1 MIMNEL
7 NLFLFITNL
16 SVCALMGV
24 LMPILPLITRKSF
37 LFGVK
42 VPAEV
47 QTTSEAKNLKKNYM
61 TICLI
66 GTAVMLALVI
76 VQYIAVPDMTLLAV
90 MYFPLL
96 LAAVQLLAYIPNWK
110 KALRLKEERKWVVSD
125 SVFADTKTS
134 HTRGNLSE
142 LPWVWYIL
150 SLILIIVS
158 VVVALIEYPN
168 LPDRIPTHWNADMV
182 ADAWSDKS
190 YMALLLMPLIDFGT
204 LVTMWLCAFMF
215 VRAKLQIDPQNPA
228 LSFTQHK
235 IYRRRM
241 GHSLGFL
248 TLAIVAVFVFL
259 GFKSIW
265 PELYFPFGFMM
276 ALIILPT
283 LPVIIVPVVSGQGGG
298 KIKPKTIPS
307 EIVGNPGMRT
317 DSANLQNRHGRGDDK
332 RWALG
337 MFYHNPDDP
346 AYIIEDRFGSNLGF
360 NYSRLPVKI
369 GVVLGM
375 LSIVAFYVWFTVW
388 VL

>member
-1 MIMNEL
+1 MNEL

-16 SVCALMGV
+16 SICALIGV
-24 LMPILPLITRKSF
+24 LLPILPVITRKSF
-37 LFGVK
+37 LFGVR
-42 VPAEV
+42 VPVEA
-47 QTTSEAKNLKKNYM
+47 QNTSDAKGLRKNYV
-61 TICLI
+61 TVCLI
-66 GTAVMLALVI
+66 GTVVLTALV
-76 VQYIAVPDMTLLAV
+76 VAQYIAAPDMSLLAV

-96 LAAVQLLAYIPNWK
+96 FAAVQLLAYVPNWK
-110 KALRLKEERKWVVSD
+110 KALRLKQERGWAVSD

-142 LPWVWYIL
+142 LPWIWYIL
-150 SLILIIVS
+150 SLILIIAS
-158 VVVALIEYPN
+158 VVAALIQYPN
-168 LPDRIPTHWNADMV
+168 LPDKIPTHWNANMV

-190 YMALLLMPLIDFGT
+190 YMALLMMPLINLGT
-204 LVTMWLCAFMF
+204 VAILWLSAFMF
-215 VRAKLQIDPQNPA
+215 VRAKLQIDPQNPV

-248 TLAIVAVFVFL
+248 TLGLAAAFVFL

-265 PELYFPFGFMM
+265 PELYVPFGLMM
-276 ALIILPT
+276 VLLLLPAV
-283 LPVIIVPVVSGQGGG
+283 PVIVVPVVSGQGGG
-298 KIKPKTIPS
+298 KIKPKTLPAES
-307 EIVGNPGMRT
+307 AGSSGMRT
-317 DSANLQNRHGRGDDK
+317 DSANTHGRGDDR

-369 GVVLGM
+369 GVVLC
-375 LSIVAFYVWFTVW
+375 LSAIAAFYVWFTVW
-388 VL
+388 AL